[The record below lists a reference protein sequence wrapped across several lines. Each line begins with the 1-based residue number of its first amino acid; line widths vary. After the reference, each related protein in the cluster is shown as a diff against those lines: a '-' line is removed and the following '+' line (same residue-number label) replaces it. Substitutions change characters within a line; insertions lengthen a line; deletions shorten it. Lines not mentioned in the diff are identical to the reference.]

1 MPARTQPAHR
11 RSGRRS
17 GSTPALARRAASCG
31 TGSCRS
37 EQDRSC
43 GEVLLEESA
52 LVKMQRAAGIPG
64 GRRIMRDHDDG
75 LAEVTIENLQ
85 RGQNLV
91 RRRAVEVAGRLVA
104 EQELRV

>member
-1 MPARTQPAHR
+1 MPARIQPAHR

-17 GSTPALARRAASCG
+17 VSTPASARRAASCG

-43 GEVLLEESA
+43 GEVLFDESA

-64 GRRIMRDHDDG
+64 GRRIMRDHYDG
-75 LAEVTIENLQ
+75 LAEITIEYLQ

-91 RRRAVEVAGRLVA
+91 SRRAVEVAGRLVA

>member
-17 GSTPALARRAASCG
+17 GSTPASARRAA
-31 TGSCRS
+31 SCRS

-85 RGQNLV
+85 RGQDLV

-104 EQELRV
+104 EQELWV